1 MLASDL
7 KEKPGK
13 EAEARTG
20 HAAERKPKVA
30 VFHCANAFDG
40 AGFLPFTCRDEVEVK
55 VVKLSCSSMITDIY
69 LLKAFEAGANDVLI
83 FACPEGQCRYV
94 KGSIRTT
101 KRVARVK
108 KVLDD
113 IGLGSKH
120 LSLFNISQGDGDTAY
135 RIIEEK
141 LAELICPADGVDR

>member
-13 EAEARTG
+13 EVKAITG
-20 HAAERKPKVA
+20 YAAKKRPKMA
-30 VFHCANAFDG
+30 VFHCANALDG

-55 VVKLSCSSMITDIY
+55 VVKLPCSSMITDIY
-69 LLKAFEAGANDVLI
+69 LLKAFEAGVDDVLI

-94 KGSIRTT
+94 EGNLRAR

-113 IGLGSKH
+113 IGLGSEH
-120 LSLFNISQGDGDTAY
+120 LSLFNISQGDEDTA
-135 RIIEEK
+135 RKIIDEK
-141 LAELICPADGVDR
+141 LVGLLCPADGVAR

>member
-1 MLASDL
+1 MLATDL

-20 HAAERKPKVA
+20 HAAKRRPKLA
-30 VFHCANAFDG
+30 VFHCANALDG
-40 AGFLPFTCRDEVEVK
+40 AGLLPFTCRDEVEVK
-55 VVKLSCSSMITDIY
+55 VMKLPCSSMITDIY

-94 KGSIRTT
+94 EGNLRAR

-113 IGLGSKH
+113 IGLGSEH
-120 LSLFNISQGDGDTAY
+120 LSLFNISQGDEDAAHK
-135 RIIEEK
+135 IIDEK
-141 LAELICPADGVDR
+141 LAGLLCPAGGVAR